1 MYLLKYRRQARNYL
15 ARLPRKTK
23 STIVDQLHQL
33 AADPNYP
40 ALDIQV
46 LQGKKGGYR
55 LRVGHYR
62 ILYTREDDRLIIEI
76 VKVRP
81 RGDVYKR

>member
-1 MYLLKYRRQARNYL
+1 MYVLKYKRQARNYL

-23 STIVDQLHQL
+23 SSIVTRLHQL
-33 AADPNYP
+33 ATDPDDP
-40 ALDIQV
+40 ALDVDV
-46 LQGKKGGYR
+46 LKGRQGYR

-62 ILYTREDDRLIIEI
+62 VLYTREDDRLIIEI

-81 RGDVYKR
+81 RDDAYKR

>member
-1 MYLLKYRRQARNYL
+1 MYVLKYKRQARNYL

-23 STIVDQLHQL
+23 SSIVNRLHQL
-33 AADPNYP
+33 AADPDDP
-40 ALDIQV
+40 ALDVDV
-46 LQGKKGGYR
+46 LKGSQGCR

-62 ILYTREDDRLIIEI
+62 VLYTREDDRLIIEI